1 MKIQVPFFKQTS
13 ILNCGP
19 TALRMIL
26 SYLDKDPGLEKLE
39 KLSGIKEGKG
49 VYTLQ
54 LAIASASL
62 GFPAEFYSKQIKFNE
77 ANLKLDF
84 YKNYADND
92 RELYEKL
99 IEKAKDLGIEM
110 HEKSI
115 NLDKLLSRITP
126 DSLAVIL
133 LDWHVIIDKIEKSY
147 RGHFVPIVGYDQE
160 NVYVHNQD
168 NNNPQQFI
176 KIKKELFDK
185 ARKAKGTDE
194 DIVLIRRKSKS
205 P

>member
-1 MKIQVPFFKQTS
+1 
-13 ILNCGP
+13 
-19 TALRMIL
+19 MIL

-39 KLSGIKEGKG
+39 KLSDIKEGKG

-62 GFPAEFYSKQIKFNE
+62 GFPTEFYSKQINFNE

-92 RELYEKL
+92 RKLYEKL

-115 NLDKLLSRITP
+115 MENSVDCVALRQNSPDRDFGTKSNKTNQNLCIYTVASSSFQSR
-126 DSLAVIL
+126 L
-133 LDWHVIIDKIEKSY
+133 
-147 RGHFVPIVGYDQE
+147 
-160 NVYVHNQD
+160 
-168 NNNPQQFI
+168 
-176 KIKKELFDK
+176 
-185 ARKAKGTDE
+185 
-194 DIVLIRRKSKS
+194 
-205 P
+205 

>member
-39 KLSGIKEGKG
+39 KLSDIKEGKG

-62 GFPAEFYSKQIKFNE
+62 GFPTEFYSKQIKFNE

-92 RELYEKL
+92 RKLYEKL

-110 HEKSI
+110 HEKS
-115 NLDKLLSRITP
+115 LSG
-126 DSLAVIL
+126 
-133 LDWHVIIDKIEKSY
+133 EF
-147 RGHFVPIVGYDQE
+147 G
-160 NVYVHNQD
+160 
-168 NNNPQQFI
+168 
-176 KIKKELFDK
+176 
-185 ARKAKGTDE
+185 
-194 DIVLIRRKSKS
+194 
-205 P
+205 

>member
-39 KLSGIKEGKG
+39 KLSDIKEGKG

-62 GFPAEFYSKQIKFNE
+62 GFPTEFYSKQINFNE

-92 RELYEKL
+92 RKLYEKL

-115 NLDKLLSRITP
+115 NLDELLSMITP
-126 DSLAVIL
+126 DSLALIL
-133 LDWHVIIDKIEKSY
+133 LDWHVIVNKPEKAY
-147 RGHFVPIVGYDQE
+147 QGHFVPIVGYDQD

-176 KIKKELFDK
+176 KIKKGLFDK

-194 DIVLIRRKSKS
+194 DIVIIKRK
-205 P
+205 